1 MPLLHQQLMSRGRQR
16 KFRTKL
22 VLEELELRV
31 VPTLLGTQLFPSDNP
46 WNQKITNA
54 PVAANSAAI
63 MNNIIGLYGDGRL
76 HPDFGQDSRAANAP
90 LYGIPYNVV
99 HGNTTPKVHV
109 VIDAYASESD
119 LQNAPI
125 PTGAVLEGDF
135 QSGPNMGLSNRGDS
149 HLIVWDEDNNIA

>member
-1 MPLLHQQLMSRGRQR
+1 MPSLHQQLMSRGHQR
-16 KFRTKL
+16 GFRTRL
-22 VLEELELRV
+22 MLEELELRV
-31 VPTLLGTQLFPSDNP
+31 VPTLLGPQLFPSDNP

-99 HGNTTPKVHV
+99 HGNTMPKVHV
-109 VIDAYASESD
+109 VIHAYASES
-119 LQNAPI
+119 
-125 PTGAVLEGDF
+125 
-135 QSGPNMGLSNRGDS
+135 
-149 HLIVWDEDNNIA
+149 